1 MNLLPVAALRTLRAS
16 RWEMMM
22 ARLFGRKIVTE
33 DCGKRVVC
41 RRWRG
46 RIYMTDFG

>member
-1 MNLLPVAALRTLRAS
+1 MNLPAAAVRTLLVS
-16 RWEMMM
+16 RWELLL

-41 RRWRG
+41 RLWRG
-46 RIYMTDFG
+46 RLYMIDFG